1 MNPRERVMAA
11 LRGDPVDRPPV
22 SFWGHFYH
30 RESSARD
37 LVDATVEFQN
47 EYGWDWIKLNP
58 RKHYHVEPWGVTYR
72 YYNSATQKPT
82 LERWPVHQAADWA
95 AITERPHDQ
104 GAFGEQL
111 DAVHLLR
118 RTVPEEIPVI
128 QTVFTPLAVLGEMVE
143 EPGEL
148 RLHLRTQPNAV
159 RGALEAV
166 TRTYE
171 RYVAEVAA
179 QGVDGI
185 YFATVDWASRD
196 LLSPEEY
203 REWARPYDLRVLEVV
218 KDLPFNV
225 MHVCK
230 RRNLLFEFAD
240 YPVQAFSWAAT
251 DPLNPTL
258 ADALAK
264 MPGVMMGGISHEESI
279 LERSPQA
286 VLQELRQGFTMTGGR
301 RWLVAPGCSI
311 PPATPAANLEAVRD
325 AVQQM
330 RPASE
335 GAPP

>member
-1 MNPRERVMAA
+1 
-11 LRGDPVDRPPV
+11 
-22 SFWGHFYH
+22 
-30 RESSARD
+30 
-37 LVDATVEFQN
+37 
-47 EYGWDWIKLNP
+47 
-58 RKHYHVEPWGVTYR
+58 
-72 YYNSATQKPT
+72 
-82 LERWPVHQAADWA
+82 
-95 AITERPHDQ
+95 
-104 GAFGEQL
+104 
-111 DAVHLLR
+111 
-118 RTVPEEIPVI
+118 
-128 QTVFTPLAVLGEMVE
+128 MVE

-179 QGVDGI
+179 QGADGI

-196 LLSPEEY
+196 LLSAEEY
-203 REWARPYDLRVLEVV
+203 REWARPYDLRVLEIV
-218 KDLPFNV
+218 KDLPINV

-258 ADALAK
+258 ADALAR
-264 MPGVMMGGISHEESI
+264 MPGALMGGISHEESL

-311 PPATPAANLEAVRD
+311 PPATPAANLKAVREAVET
-325 AVQQM
+325 M